1 MDGYNPAQI
10 VINLGLIEKEVS
22 TIENTVILMG
32 CTILI
37 RFIKKSKMAFSQL

>member
-10 VINLGLIEKEVS
+10 VINLVEKEVS

-37 RFIKKSKMAFSQL
+37 RFIKKSKMASGQL